1 MTNYSELPVS
11 EEILRAVEKMGFT
24 EMTEIQQ
31 KAIPLM
37 LEGREVIAK
46 APTGTGKTC
55 AFGIPII
62 ERIAIDQPYLQA
74 LVLCPTRELCTQIVD
89 ELRELAQFKK
99 GLKIVAVYGGQ
110 PIVKQFSAL
119 KENPQ
124 IVVATPGRL
133 IDHFKRG
140 TLKVNRVNCIVLD
153 EADEMLDMGF
163 FKDVRFILE
172 KLPKE
177 KKMAMFS
184 ATISR
189 PVMDIGWLY
198 QRDAAELVVLPV
210 EESKPLIT
218 QYSMET
224 SGSQKL
230 EDVAAIIEKKC
241 YKKAILF
248 CNTKYGT
255 EALSN
260 KLKERGFDA
269 ECLNGDMGQIDRN
282 RIMARFKSGDI
293 AFLVATD
300 VAARGID
307 VDDVDAVFN
316 YEMPNENEYYTHRI
330 GRTGRAKRQG
340 ISYVFYSADEKNRLR
355 DMLKYA
361 GSEVIPLKWS
371 ENRELV
377 ELPVQKTAGIGMTI
391 IKA

>member
-1 MTNYSELPVS
+1 MTTYKELPVS
-11 EEILRAVEKMGFT
+11 LEILRAVEKMGFT
-24 EMTEIQQ
+24 ELTEIQQ
-31 KAIPLM
+31 KAIPVM

-62 ERIAIDQPYLQA
+62 EKIDTSRPCVQA

-89 ELRELAQFKK
+89 ELRELARFKSDVR
-99 GLKIVAVYGGQ
+99 IAAVYGGQ
-110 PIVKQFSAL
+110 PIVKQFAQF
-119 KENPQ
+119 KTNPQ

-140 TLKVNRVNCIVLD
+140 TLKLNGVANIVLD
-153 EADEMLDMGF
+153 EADKMLDMGF
-163 FKDVRFILE
+163 FKDVRFILD
-172 KLPKE
+172 KLPKD

-198 QRDAAELVVLPV
+198 QRDAVELVVLPV
-210 EESKPLIT
+210 QESKPLIT
-218 QYSMET
+218 QYSMQT
-224 SGSQKL
+224 QGSQKL
-230 EDVAAIIEKKC
+230 EDVVDIIRLKG

-255 EALSN
+255 EALRN
-260 KLKERGFDA
+260 QLCTHGLNA
-269 ECLNGDMGQIDRN
+269 ECLNGDMIQSARN
-282 RIMARFKSGDI
+282 AIMAQFKTGDI
-293 AFLVATD
+293 DYLVATD

-316 YEMPNENEYYTHRI
+316 YEMPNENESYTHRI

-340 ISYVFYSADEKNRLR
+340 ISYLFYDESDQNRLR
-355 DMLKYA
+355 DMLKYT
-361 GSEVIPLKWS
+361 GSDVIPLVFD

-377 ELPVQKTAGIGMTI
+377 ELPVQKISGLGATVIR
-391 IKA
+391 